1 MRNDFILLKFCLKN
15 LAYLSIV
22 KYDGIFIT
30 KNSHSH
36 NSKNLCRRPG
46 QKNYPIELQLTHH
59 ILLGCLATNR
69 KK

>member
-1 MRNDFILLKFCLKN
+1 MVLFFLKN
-15 LAYLSIV
+15 NLCLENLASLSTV

-46 QKNYPIELQLTHH
+46 QKNYPIELQVTHH
-59 ILLGCLATNR
+59 FLLGCLATN
-69 KK
+69 